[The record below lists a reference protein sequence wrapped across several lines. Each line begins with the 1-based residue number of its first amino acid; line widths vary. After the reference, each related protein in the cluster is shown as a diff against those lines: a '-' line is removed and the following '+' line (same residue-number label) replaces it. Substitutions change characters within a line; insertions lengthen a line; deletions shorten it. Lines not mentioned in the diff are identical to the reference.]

1 MLNPRERNGKV
12 FAEIVANIKAIGLK
26 KPVVVTPRPDG
37 DGGIRYLLVC
47 GEGRLKAFKALGE
60 TAIPALVIE
69 VSEEDAFIMSLAE
82 NIARRQSRPL
92 ELLVGIEHL
101 RDQGY
106 NSKQIASK
114 TGLTH
119 QYVHGILT
127 LLKNG
132 EQRLLVAVEK
142 GKIPLNAALAIVGA
156 GDDDKAVQA
165 ALQEAYEAGTLR
177 GRRLIDARKV
187 LERRATSRSLHG
199 SRHASKASRREHI
212 KSRAHLPKG
221 GRQAKGHGA
230 QGVRHTATPAFRR
243 ERAPADLRRR
253 EFHDLAARGRAG
265 YAAEVS
271 RRTRVARRAAAM
283 SGVTIGF
290 QSEPLTVPIARIL
303 PCHKV
308 PAGLLSSRKY
318 AQIRSSIAEIGLIE
332 PLSIAKLDPAS
343 EQHLLLDGHIRLVAL
358 QDLGWEAVPCLVATD
373 DEGYT
378 YNSRINRLS
387 TIQEHLMIRR
397 AIDWGVSPERLAN
410 ALTVDVSQIIK
421 KSNLLDGICPEATE
435 LLKDRHFSAEISRVL
450 RKMKPMRQVE
460 CAELMC
466 SANNLTV
473 SYAEALLVATPI
485 GMLVDGKKPSRLHGV
500 GPEQMARMEREMT
513 NLQAQY
519 RLVEQSYG
527 QDVLNL
533 VLAKGYLTKL
543 LENQRVVRFV
553 KQRHPEVLEQ
563 LTAMVEAVSLEQ

>member
-1 MLNPRERNGKV
+1 
-12 FAEIVANIKAIGLK
+12 
-26 KPVVVTPRPDG
+26 
-37 DGGIRYLLVC
+37 
-47 GEGRLKAFKALGE
+47 
-60 TAIPALVIE
+60 
-69 VSEEDAFIMSLAE
+69 
-82 NIARRQSRPL
+82 
-92 ELLVGIEHL
+92 
-101 RDQGY
+101 
-106 NSKQIASK
+106 
-114 TGLTH
+114 
-119 QYVHGILT
+119 
-127 LLKNG
+127 
-132 EQRLLVAVEK
+132 
-142 GKIPLNAALAIVGA
+142 
-156 GDDDKAVQA
+156 
-165 ALQEAYEAGTLR
+165 
-177 GRRLIDARKV
+177 
-187 LERRATSRSLHG
+187 
-199 SRHASKASRREHI
+199 
-212 KSRAHLPKG
+212 
-221 GRQAKGHGA
+221 
-230 QGVRHTATPAFRR
+230 
-243 ERAPADLRRR
+243 
-253 EFHDLAARGRAG
+253 
-265 YAAEVS
+265 
-271 RRTRVARRAAAM
+271 M